1 MAGLDLTP
9 AADAGATWHEVER
22 AAPEDADAR
31 ETATPPAA
39 GLPAT
44 GEPPVGSMGLLTR
57 ARAGL
62 DRLTPAEA
70 LAEQARGA
78 ILVDVRT
85 STHRAAAAHL
95 PGALVI
101 DLTVLP
107 WRLDPTFAYR
117 IPEATAWDTRWI
129 LICRHGYSSSLA
141 AWNLRQLG
149 LSRATDVI
157 GGYEAWQAAG
167 LPVTHEPPDVRA

>member
-9 AADAGATWHEVER
+9 RPAGPREDPVTAAPDRTGPADAVE
-22 AAPEDADAR
+22 
-31 ETATPPAA
+31 
-39 GLPAT
+39 
-44 GEPPVGSMGLLTR
+44 PVGSMGLLAR
-57 ARAGL
+57 ARTGL

-70 LAEQARGA
+70 LAEQRRGA
-78 ILVDVRT
+78 VLVDVRT
-85 STHRAAAAHL
+85 SAHRADAAEL

-107 WRLDPTFAYR
+107 WRLDPSFAYR
-117 IPEATAWDTRWI
+117 IPEATAWNTRWI

-149 LSRATDVI
+149 LTRATDVI
-157 GGYEAWQAAG
+157 GGYEAWEAAG
-167 LPVTHEPPDVRA
+167 LPVTHEPADIRA